1 MIRDIAEQA
10 GVSIATVSRVLN
22 GRPDVSQATRDIVL
36 QQVRAMGYVGNR
48 TARGLASGRTGL
60 IGVVVPF
67 TQNGFFSGIIEG
79 ASEALFERDARP
91 VLCPTQHRHDRE
103 VSVLERLMH
112 GTTDGTLLV
121 TPTETRVEMQHLRQ
135 FGSPFVVIDPS
146 LLMQDGIPVVSSTN
160 WAGGRQ
166 ATEHLISLGHTRIA
180 VVTGY
185 PGWCASEDRLAGY
198 QTALVAAGLPLRP
211 EYIVESDFKFDGG
224 LSAGHALLSLP
235 SPPTAIFA
243 QSDNMAIGIM
253 RAARQRGLRLPE
265 DLSVVGF
272 DDIDLAPVT
281 TPALTTVAQ
290 PLQELGR
297 HAVTLLYRLIDA
309 LPLEVSR
316 VELSTRL
323 VIRESTMPP
332 PRRNRD

>member
-1 MIRDIAEQA
+1 MIRDIAAQA

-22 GRPDVSQATRDIVL
+22 GRPDVSPSTRDIVL
-36 QQVRAMGYVGNR
+36 EQVRAMGYVGNR
-48 TARGLASGRTGL
+48 SARGLVSGRTGL
-60 IGVVVPF
+60 ISVVVPF
-67 TQNGFFSGIIEG
+67 TQNSFFSAIIEG

-103 VSVLERLMH
+103 LSVLERLVH

-121 TPTETRVEMQHLRQ
+121 TPTETRAELQHLRE
-135 FGSPFVVIDPS
+135 FGSPFVIIDPG
-146 LLMQDGIPVVSSTN
+146 LLVQDGVPVVSSTN

-166 ATEHLISLGHTRIA
+166 ATEHLISLGHKRIA

-185 PGWCASEDRLAGY
+185 PGWCATVDRLAGY
-198 QTALVAAGLPLRP
+198 QSAMVAAGLPLRP
-211 EYIVESDFKFDGG
+211 EYVVESDFKYEGG
-224 LSAGHALLSLP
+224 QVAGHALLSLP
-235 SPPTAIFA
+235 SPPTAVFA
-243 QSDNMAIGIM
+243 QSDNLALGVM
-253 RAARQRGLRLPE
+253 RAARDRGLQLPE

-272 DDIDLAPVT
+272 DDIDLASFT
-281 TPALTTVAQ
+281 TPALTTMAQ

-297 HAVTLLYRLIDA
+297 HAVTLLYRLIDS

-316 VELSTRL
+316 VELSTRM

-332 PRRNRD
+332 RSER